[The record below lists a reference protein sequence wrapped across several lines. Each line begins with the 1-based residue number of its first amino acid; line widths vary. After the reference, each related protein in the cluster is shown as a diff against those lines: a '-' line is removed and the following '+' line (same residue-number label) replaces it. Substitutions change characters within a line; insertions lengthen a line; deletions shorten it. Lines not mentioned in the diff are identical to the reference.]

1 MKDKDIKHQ
10 IDRIIILIDSREHL
24 PNHITKAFD
33 EYGVKWERKKL
44 KSGDYSAYLPKDDN
58 LGIEEINLENELVIE
73 RKMSLDEL
81 ANNISNQRERFKRE
95 FSRTEAKIILLI
107 ENNTYMD
114 IINHN
119 YNSKLTQ
126 NQFLG
131 LLHSFC
137 DTFKSPFVFR
147 QKEETPLFIYD
158 IFKYRIRNKLKNK

>member
-81 ANNISNQRERFKRE
+81 ANNISKQRERFKR
-95 FSRTEAKIILLI
+95 
-107 ENNTYMD
+107 
-114 IINHN
+114 
-119 YNSKLTQ
+119 
-126 NQFLG
+126 
-131 LLHSFC
+131 
-137 DTFKSPFVFR
+137 
-147 QKEETPLFIYD
+147 
-158 IFKYRIRNKLKNK
+158 